1 MHSGFESGFHPVDI
15 VADVSMGN
23 AGIAPQANPNP
34 NNRNEDGHNGSEPE

>member
-23 AGIAPQANPNP
+23 AGIAPQADPDAED
-34 NNRNEDGHNGSEPE
+34 RNEDGHNRSEPE